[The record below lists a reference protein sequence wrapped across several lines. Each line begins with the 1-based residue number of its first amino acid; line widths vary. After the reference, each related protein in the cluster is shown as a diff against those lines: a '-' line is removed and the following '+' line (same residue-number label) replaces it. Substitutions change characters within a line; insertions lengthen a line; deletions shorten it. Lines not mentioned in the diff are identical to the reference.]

1 MKKNSLQQY
10 IKSFL
15 DIKKNQKIKNL
26 IMIKK
31 EHFSRQWNSFTLAKT
46 DNFRQFGGRILF
58 SLQLLQT
65 TTTFRDWRKFAIF
78 GQPLKAVVR
87 EAGQKEQIL
96 GVKFKSCRTLL
107 SFPL

>member
-1 MKKNSLQQY
+1 MF
-10 IKSFL
+10 FL

-58 SLQLLQT
+58 TLQFKQQHLGIGENLQ
-65 TTTFRDWRKFAIF
+65 FLDNR
-78 GQPLKAVVR
+78 
-87 EAGQKEQIL
+87 
-96 GVKFKSCRTLL
+96 
-107 SFPL
+107 

>member
-1 MKKNSLQQY
+1 MF
-10 IKSFL
+10 FL

-31 EHFSRQWNSFTLAKT
+31 IKKEHFSRQWDSFPLAKT

-58 SLQLLQT
+58 TLQLLQ

-78 GQPLKAVVR
+78 GHPLKAVVR